1 MIGGLLLSAYNYEPL
16 GSFLIFQ
23 KINRRATGIK
33 LAKEYKSQVD
43 NIWKRW

>member
-1 MIGGLLLSAYNYEPL
+1 MIGGLLLSAYNYGVGPL

-33 LAKEYKSQVD
+33 LAKEYKKSG
-43 NIWKRW
+43 